1 MWSSDSQEE
10 EAQHTQTL
18 SVLIS
23 SEIEEIYSSYRWVC
37 FDDHP
42 ATGPSMHL
50 KVQSDLL
57 W

>member
-23 SEIEEIYSSYRWVC
+23 SEIEEIYSS
-37 FDDHP
+37 
-42 ATGPSMHL
+42 
-50 KVQSDLL
+50 
-57 W
+57 